1 MKDESCAKVM
11 TKFVGQ
17 KAKSFNY
24 LIDSGNEDKKIN
36 STKKCAIYYKEK
48 LNLKIVKTAYK
59 ELNLRTK

>member
-11 TKFVGQ
+11 TKFVEQ

-36 STKKCAIYYKEK
+36 STKKCAILQRK
-48 LNLKIVKTAYK
+48 VKF
-59 ELNLRTK
+59 ENC

>member
-36 STKKCAIYYKEK
+36 STKKCAILQRK
-48 LNLKIVKTAYK
+48 VKF
-59 ELNLRTK
+59 ENC